1 MTQADLIE
9 ALQTIHEELE
19 SGDDL
24 DPIEVEKLRET
35 VKEIEAAIA
44 RQSGEPS
51 PLGDRVNESASHFEQ
66 THPQLTLT
74 LGRIADILQQMGI

>member
-35 VKEIEAAIA
+35 VREIEVALA
-44 RQSGEPS
+44 RQSEQS
-51 PLGDRVNESASHFEQ
+51 SA
-66 THPQLTLT
+66 L
-74 LGRIADILQQMGI
+74 